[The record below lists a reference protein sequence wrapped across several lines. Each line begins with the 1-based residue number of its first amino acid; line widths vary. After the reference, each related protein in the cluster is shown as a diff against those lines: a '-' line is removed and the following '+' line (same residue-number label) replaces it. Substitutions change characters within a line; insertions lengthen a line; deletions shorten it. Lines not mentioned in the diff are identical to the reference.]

1 MSVFGVDIGGLG
13 PSSVFHSRVVF
24 FDFDTGLSCVIFFL
38 TLLVVIY
45 VVITK
50 DVTVVVSFVNFGVTE
65 KSPIIIIQ
73 LFLFTS
79 HTNHFFFTLPIPDNS
94 NFEGRLVFA
103 LVCFQGLPGP
113 EAYRASVVFA
123 LDRPIRRMFLQGV
136 NTKGQLF
143 TEHLWAPR

>member
-24 FDFDTGLSCVIFFL
+24 FDFDTGLSCVIFYL

-50 DVTVVVSFVNFGVTE
+50 DVTVVISFFNFGVTG
-65 KSPIIIIQ
+65 KSQIIIIQ
-73 LFLFTS
+73 LFLFTFLI
-79 HTNHFFFTLPIPDNS
+79 NRFFTLPIPDNS
-94 NFEGRLVFA
+94 NLEGRLVVT
-103 LVCFQGLPGP
+103 LVCFQGLPSP

-143 TEHLWAPR
+143 AEHLWAPK